1 MIHGS
6 IHRKLSMLYRF
17 KSQATSDLVMLEA
30 DAKAALRLIG
40 KSPDGPGVIEPN
52 LLSAAIVSLDKA
64 AVEDRVQRAGNAA
77 ATGQQ
82 SEEADDTDPDV
93 YLSQRLVPL
102 LQMLRL
108 AMEANKAVIWESGP
122 AAN

>member
-1 MIHGS
+1 
-6 IHRKLSMLYRF
+6 MLYRF

-40 KSPDGPGVIEPN
+40 KSPDGPGVIEPDQ
-52 LLSAAIVSLDKA
+52 LYVAIACLENA
-64 AVEDRVQRAGNAA
+64 AVEDRIRRSDNAA
-77 ATGQQ
+77 VTEHQRD
-82 SEEADDTDPDV
+82 EEDDTDPDV

-108 AMEANKAVIWESGP
+108 AMEANKAVIW
-122 AAN
+122 A

>member
-1 MIHGS
+1 
-6 IHRKLSMLYRF
+6 MLYRF

-40 KSPDGPGVIEPN
+40 KSSDGPGVIEPDH
-52 LLSAAIVSLDKA
+52 LPAAISSLEKA
-64 AVEDRVQRAGNAA
+64 AEEDRIQRANNAA
-77 ATGQQ
+77 ATRHQD
-82 SEEADDTDPDV
+82 EEADDTDPDV

-108 AMEANKAVIWESGP
+108 AMEANKAVIW
-122 AAN
+122 A